1 MSSSTVKLSES
12 GQLLRGEVLG
22 LVDQISH
29 KFRNND
35 LNDNNLINE
44 IEILTGKLL
53 ALRTNPHLINVYSKI
68 LDK

>member
-22 LVDQISH
+22 LVNQISQ

-35 LNDNNLINE
+35 MDDCNLINE
-44 IEILTGKLL
+44 IEVLTGKLL

-68 LDK
+68 LDR